1 LSSLPTFDKYS
12 YSFQHSNYVS
22 CESANKSNDTSKG
35 EVTTTDTSV
44 VLTDL
49 LPYSWYNVEVAAYTV
64 EYGRAEN
71 VTAQTMELGK
81 LF

>member
-1 LSSLPTFDKYS
+1 MFDSYS

-22 CESANKSNDTSKG
+22 CKYVNKPNDISKG
-35 EVTTTDTSV
+35 EVNTTDTSV

-49 LPYSWYNVEVAAYTV
+49 LPYSWYNIEVAAYTV

-71 VTAQTMELGK
+71 VTGQTMELGK